1 MQVGS
6 YKIASP
12 EMIDT
17 PAMVTYPHLV
27 ASNIDEIIRMCGG
40 AENIVP
46 HAKTHKSKSV
56 IEMQVEKG
64 IFSYKC
70 ATLKEAE
77 MAVSGGA
84 HEIIL
89 AYPLLHPIKLRRF
102 IDMVQKYP
110 DVTFR
115 TIASTEEHLLAMSKM
130 ATKDNVTLDVYMD
143 LDTGMRR
150 TGVQPGMKACDFY
163 CSIADKNNLN
173 PVGVHVFDGETLY
186 ITDFERRSEL
196 ATRTVSSLKD
206 IWENAEKNQIPV
218 ADNLVGGSWS
228 FSHYIQEPNIR
239 VTPGTWIY
247 WDTRNAE
254 MEELDFDI
262 ASLIL
267 GQVIDSDDDKDTVTV
282 DIGSKSSSSDQ
293 PLVHRFK
300 IMGFPNTELIAQSEE
315 HGVVKLNGDILNV
328 GDYIL
333 AAPGH
338 ACTLTVKFP
347 FTNVISEKG
356 LPEGFFMHDARD
368 R

>member
-1 MQVGS
+1 
-6 YKIASP
+6 
-12 EMIDT
+12 
-17 PAMVTYPHLV
+17 
-27 ASNIDEIIRMCGG
+27 
-40 AENIVP
+40 
-46 HAKTHKSKSV
+46 
-56 IEMQVEKG
+56 
-64 IFSYKC
+64 
-70 ATLKEAE
+70 

-102 IDMVQKYP
+102 IGLIQKYSN
-110 DVTFR
+110 VKFR
-115 TIASTEEHLLAMSKM
+115 AIASTEEHLLAISQR
-130 ATKDNVTLDVYMD
+130 ATENNISVDVYMD

-150 TGVQPGMKACDFY
+150 TGVQPGTEACDFY

-173 PVGVHVFDGETLY
+173 PIGVHVFDGETLY
-186 ITDFERRSEL
+186 ITDFRRRSDMV
-196 ATRTVSSLKD
+196 ARTLNNLRH

-218 ADNLVGGSWS
+218 VDNLVGGSWS

-239 VTPGTWIY
+239 VTPGTWVY

-254 MEELDFDI
+254 MEELNFDI

-267 GQVIDSDDDKDTVTV
+267 GQVIDCDPDEDTVTV

-293 PLVHRFK
+293 PIDHRFG
-300 IMGFPNTELIAQSEE
+300 IIGFPNTELISQSEE
-315 HGVVKLNGDILNV
+315 HGVVKLNGNILKV
-328 GDYIL
+328 GDYVL

-347 FTNVISEKG
+347 FTNVISEEGIRKG
-356 LPEGFFMHDARD
+356 VFLHDARD